1 MLDDPIRPTFT
12 PDPSQ
17 KVVIDVHGGY
27 HLVLAPPGCGKTQIL
42 TERIRTAHDQRHVDY
57 SDMLCL
63 TFTNRAARGMRERI
77 DQYISDTSVN
87 DVFVGNVHRFCARFL
102 FENSIVPAST
112 SIIDEDDAISI
123 LARYL
128 TEDEYLVKVN
138 SKRRREYAEVFH
150 FETFIHQVRK
160 HHPRYL
166 RTHPDCLTGDDVH
179 ALKTICRIQKM
190 EFTPE
195 VMVDIFEHTDTYL
208 TLAQSDAYDYGS
220 QKMIST
226 LLRKMTLAHH
236 YHCYKREN
244 HLVDFEDLLVL
255 AYDALSEGGEGLPS
269 YSWIQVDEVQDLSPI
284 QMAIVDLLTRK
295 DDAVTVVYLGD
306 EQQAIFSF
314 MGAKMDTLQMLKE
327 RCGDNIHHL
336 STNHRSPGYLLEV
349 YNCYA
354 EQVLHQKLMK
364 VAEPAPSSSTP
375 SESGVGKRLILRS
388 DTFDSEVAEVV
399 AMAKAFYE
407 ENPDATT
414 ALIVSSNSDADRLSS
429 ALNEIHLRHFKVS
442 GEDLFAS
449 AEVKLLLA
457 HLNVLSNDHNFIA
470 WARLLRG
477 LGVCQS
483 NAYARNFV
491 QASLDAAILPSD
503 YLLYDGSTYVQEFV
517 RSVEE
522 KEIVVFDTET
532 TGLNVFED
540 DIVQIAAVKLRG
552 GHVVKGSEF
561 CVFLDTDREIPRKLG
576 DLDNPLI
583 EALQHNVQVPRRE
596 GLQRF
601 VEYVGDAV
609 LLAHNAD
616 FDIHIL
622 AHNLKAFGMTC
633 PEGDYIDSLKLAR
646 LLEPGLLSHK
656 LKYLLEALHLE
667 GTNSHMADDDVA
679 ATVSVVRHCYERG
692 RQLVE
697 AQRRFLSQAKVRQ
710 RIETLR
716 RRYSEFFFRSRSL
729 LYLREAQPQHR
740 PVLVREMMYF
750 YRRLLDDG
758 LIQPIGNISYIER
771 FLSDDIIIQAEAPS
785 LAEQLSRHLTEINTL
800 KEADLCSS
808 HTIDDRIFV
817 TTVHKAKGLE
827 FDNVIVFDAVDG
839 RYPNFYSKQNP
850 QQLAEDARKFYVAMS
865 RAKRRLVIASS
876 LHYID
881 YYNQLR
887 PRELTPFMRPIEHF
901 FEG

>member
-1 MLDDPIRPTFT
+1 MTDENIRPTFT

-17 KVVIDVHGGY
+17 QVVIEVDGEY

-42 TERIRTAHDQRHVDY
+42 TERIRTAHDKQQVDY
-57 SDMLCL
+57 KDMLCL

-77 DQYISDTSVN
+77 EQYISDTSVA

-102 FENSIVPAST
+102 FENSIVPAAA
-112 SIIDEDDAISI
+112 SIIDEDDSISI

-128 TEDEYLVKVN
+128 NEDEYLVKA
-138 SKRRREYAEVFH
+138 SGKRRREYADIFH
-150 FETFIHQVRK
+150 LETFIRQVRN
-160 HHPRYL
+160 HHPREL
-166 RTHPDCLTGDDVH
+166 RTHPDCLTRDDIQ
-179 ALKTICRIQKM
+179 AMKTICHTQKM
-190 EFTPE
+190 DFTPE
-195 VMVDIFEHTDTYL
+195 TMADIFDHADTYR
-208 TLAQSDAYDYGS
+208 TLAMSDAYDYGS
-220 QKMIST
+220 QNIIRT
-226 LLRKMTLAHH
+226 LLMKMELAHH
-236 YHCYKREN
+236 YHHYKRDN
-244 HLVDFEDLLVL
+244 QLLDFEDLLTL
-255 AYDALSEGGEGLPS
+255 TYETLSKGGDTMPA

-284 QMAIVDLLTRK
+284 QMAIIDMVTRK
-295 DDAVTVVYLGD
+295 TADVTVVYLGD

-327 RCGDNIHHL
+327 RCGNNIHHL
-336 STNHRSPGYLLEV
+336 STNHRSPDYLLEV

-354 EQVLHQKLMK
+354 EQVLKQQLMK
-364 VAEPAPSSSTP
+364 VASTGSQQENP
-375 SESGVGKRLILRS
+375 TGKRLIIRS
-388 DTFDSEVAEVV
+388 NTFDSEVSEVV
-399 AMAKAFYE
+399 TLAKNFYE
-407 ENPDATT
+407 EDPHATT
-414 ALIVSSNSDADRLSS
+414 AIIVSSNSDANLLSS
-429 ALNEIHLRHFKVS
+429 ALNDAQLRHFKVS
-442 GEDLFAS
+442 GEDIFAS
-449 AEVKLLLA
+449 TEVKLLLA
-457 HLNVLSNDHNFIA
+457 HLNVLANDHNFIA

-477 LGVCQS
+477 LGICQS

-491 QASLDAAILPSD
+491 RASLDVAILPSD

-517 RSVEE
+517 KTVEE

-576 DLDNPLI
+576 DIDNPLI
-583 EALQHNVQVPRRE
+583 EALKHNVQEPRSE
-596 GLQRF
+596 GLRHF

-622 AHNLKAFGMTC
+622 ENNLKTC
-633 PEGDYIDSLKLAR
+633 GLMFPADSQDYVDSLKLVR
-646 LLEPGLLSHK
+646 LLEPQLLSHK

-667 GTNSHMADDDVA
+667 GINSHLADDDVA
-679 ATVSVVRHCYERG
+679 ATVSVVRHCYEKA
-692 RQLVE
+692 RQMVGQ
-697 AQRRFLSQAKVRQ
+697 QRRFLQQPRVQQ
-710 RIETLR
+710 RVEALR
-716 RRYSEFFFRSRSL
+716 HRYSELYFRSRSL
-729 LYLREAQPQHR
+729 LYLREEQPQR
-740 PVLVREMMYF
+740 CPVLVREIMYF

-758 LIQPIGNISYIER
+758 LIQPVGSINYIER
-771 FLSDDIIIQAEAPS
+771 FLSDDIIIQTEAPS
-785 LAEQLSRHLTEINTL
+785 LTEQLSRHITEINTL

-839 RYPNFYSKQNP
+839 RYPNFYSRNNP

-865 RAKRRLVIASS
+865 RAKHRLVIASS
-876 LHYID
+876 LHYVD
-881 YYNQLR
+881 YHNQLR
-887 PRELTPFMRPIEHF
+887 PRELTPFMRPIERF
-901 FEG
+901 FTS